1 MPTATRKTAAPEP
14 KPEPAPV
21 VAAAKIVT
29 GSGAVLEAPA
39 TPPTPMERLTRPFS
53 SDQIEVL
60 PKQLRKD
67 DREKYQ
73 CRQGTQ
79 ASADGTF
86 CGGFHARSIHLSYV
100 GHAGV
105 TMRLNEV
112 DPSWSWEPMALTPQ
126 GLPAWSDGGLWIRLT
141 VLGVTRLGFGD
152 AQGKTGPNATKEAYG
167 DAIRNT
173 AMRFGV
179 ATYLWSKSDAAK
191 AIAER
196 GDEIA
201 AKAEAEA
208 PAPVQRNGSVHADM
222 SYQQEAPGGPNDQ
235 LRLTHIQAFWT
246 DFNALT
252 EDGQSEIKVNWPK
265 GFPNP
270 DDLTIEQVAAVR
282 DLVKSYVHHL
292 EMQAKVNMTVANQ
305 EAAQAGAGPAQ
316 TTIPVATT
324 DGDEPPF

>member
-1 MPTATRKTAAPEP
+1 MPTAARKSAASVPTAQDAES
-14 KPEPAPV
+14 PA
-21 VAAAKIVT
+21 VATVPTIWEALAA
-29 GSGAVLEAPA
+29 
-39 TPPTPMERLTRPFS
+39 PFS

-60 PKQLRKD
+60 PKQLRKE
-67 DREKYQ
+67 DRDKYQ

-86 CGGFHARSIHLSYV
+86 CGGYHARSIHLSYV

-105 TMRLNEV
+105 TMRLNSV
-112 DPSWSWEPMALTPQ
+112 DPTWSWEPMALNPQ
-126 GLPAWSDGGLWIRLT
+126 TGTPAWADGGLWIRLT
-141 VLGVTRLGFGD
+141 VGGISRLGFGD

-167 DAIRNT
+167 DAIRNA

-208 PAPVQRNGSVHADM
+208 PAAPPAAQRTGSVHADM
-222 SYQQEAPGGPNDQ
+222 SYQQEAPGGPNDM

-246 DFNALT
+246 QFNALD
-252 EDGQSEIKVNWPK
+252 EKAQGEIRGNWPP
-265 GFPNP
+265 GFPGP
-270 DDLTIEQVAAVR
+270 DDLTIDQVQAVR
-282 DLVKSYVHHL
+282 DLIRNYVHHL
-292 EMQAKVNMTVANQ
+292 EIAAKADQ
-305 EAAQAGAGPAQ
+305 
-316 TTIPVATT
+316 PVAAPAAAPAE
-324 DGDEPPF
+324 DDEPPF